1 MKKVQFPRLQ
11 KQVEFV
17 FLCKDSAWNMDNE
30 QIIWEIWKNFY
41 QHRSWC
47 EFEIPDNS
55 ISKAVKEVKRKLRH
69 IDATEKL
76 WIDSQKLGN
85 ELTAMR
91 MEKLNNQTT
100 EDEAQRYRD
109 LPWYIRS
116 LFFKI

>member
-1 MKKVQFPRLQ
+1 
-11 KQVEFV
+11 
-17 FLCKDSAWNMDNE
+17 
-30 QIIWEIWKNFY
+30 
-41 QHRSWC
+41 
-47 EFEIPDNS
+47 
-55 ISKAVKEVKRKLRH
+55 LRH